1 MMFPIYQEK
10 LMMSMVRFG
19 GVLLMVVL
27 LAACAGTRLRP
38 EPPEVNIA
46 DLRLENLTLF
56 EQTFEV
62 RLRLRN
68 PNSFEIPIAGLEYTV
83 YLNGDRLASG
93 ASARS
98 VTLPAYGSEIM
109 VTELTSSTMAF
120 VRQFGN
126 LSNIIGKPLN
136 YTVKGTA
143 NLESWGRRLP
153 FEHNGVITPT
163 RERDI

>member
-1 MMFPIYQEK
+1 
-10 LMMSMVRFG
+10 MSAVRFG
-19 GVLLMVVL
+19 AGLLMVVL
-27 LAACAGTRLRP
+27 LVACAGTRLRP
-38 EPPEVNIA
+38 QPPEVNIA

-68 PNSFEIPIAGLEYTV
+68 PNNFEIPISGLEYTV

-98 VTLPAYGSEIM
+98 VTLPAHGSEIM
-109 VTELTSSTMAF
+109 VTELTTSTMAF
-120 VRQFGN
+120 LNQFGN

-136 YTVKGTA
+136 YTVKGSVD
-143 NLESWGRRLP
+143 LERWGRRLP

-163 RERDI
+163 REKGPGV